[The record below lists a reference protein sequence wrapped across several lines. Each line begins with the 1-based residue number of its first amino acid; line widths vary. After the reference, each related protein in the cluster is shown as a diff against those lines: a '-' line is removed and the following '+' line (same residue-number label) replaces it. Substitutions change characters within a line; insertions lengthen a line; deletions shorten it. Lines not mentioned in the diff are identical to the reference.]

1 MCSRQES
8 STQRRT
14 RLGRHPD
21 TWTSPAHSH
30 QVHTEIAG
38 RALSPHAAVTALLIQ
53 GRAWLELKS
62 IRRFVGESTDTVRT
76 KRAGNVNP
84 GSVLRGTMGQISPG
98 GPKATGGAPGSP
110 SWWGGHPD
118 HSSGGAGGLWG
129 PSQPNLLQ
137 FHGSKIF
144 KALSRPTMLWFY
156 NSALTWKTA

>member
-110 SWWGGHPD
+110 SWWGAPSPWQWWGWGGFGPLPTQPAPVWVVLPGNLCCRNLYQSAR
-118 HSSGGAGGLWG
+118 SSME
-129 PSQPNLLQ
+129 NL
-137 FHGSKIF
+137 
-144 KALSRPTMLWFY
+144 
-156 NSALTWKTA
+156 